1 MNRDDNELLEALARG
16 DRRALERIYR
26 THKDCML
33 TAAMHLLGGDRLA
46 AEDVLHDIFVK
57 FAAKAR
63 VLKIEGSLR
72 NYLLTACLN
81 RARDIL
87 RRNRRTAVDS
97 EAVREC
103 VADVAD
109 PQVAIGHAEE
119 TARLLAAVTLLPD
132 KQREVLVL
140 RVYGELTFREIS
152 DSLQISINTAQS
164 RYRYALAA
172 LRRRLQPDEA
182 REGG

>member
-1 MNRDDNELLEALARG
+1 MNQDDNELLEALARG

-26 THKDCML
+26 KYKDRTL

-46 AEDVLHDIFVK
+46 AEDVLHDVFVK
-57 FAAKAR
+57 FAANAR

-72 NYLLTACLN
+72 NYLITACLN
-81 RARDIL
+81 RARDML
-87 RRNRRTAVDS
+87 RQKRRIAVDS
-97 EAVREC
+97 EALCEC
-103 VADVAD
+103 LASIAD
-109 PQVAIGHAEE
+109 PSAAISHAEE
-119 TARLLAAVTLLPD
+119 AARLLSAVNVLPD

-152 DSLQISINTAQS
+152 ESLEISINTAQS

-182 REGG
+182 RKGG